1 MELHR
6 QRLADDTQLR
16 ILEKES
22 QHTEKSITN
31 LLTAIEAGIF
41 TDSTKHRLQELE
53 EKKKELEEKIL
64 LEKSKVKASISRE
77 EIETYLKYAIRQSPK
92 PLLDLLLQKVIVYKD
107 RIKIYMKCVGDA
119 PSDGSPD
126 KNDTPDGTDSV
137 RGLLILSYSIQ
148 VDRKLPHGGRGKKR
162 NYITQIRNFFVELY
176 L

>member
-1 MELHR
+1 M
-6 QRLADDTQLR
+6 
-16 ILEKES
+16 
-22 QHTEKSITN
+22 QHTSKAITN
-31 LLTAIEAGIF
+31 LLAAIEAGIF
-41 TDSTKHRLQELE
+41 TDSTKSRLQELE

-77 EIETYLKYAIRQSPK
+77 EIETYLKYTIQQSPK

-107 RIKIYMKCVGDA
+107 RIKIYMKYVGDTL
-119 PSDGSPD
+119 SDDSPD

-148 VDRKLPHGGRGKKR
+148 VGRKLPHGGRGKKR
-162 NYITQIRNFFVELY
+162 NYITQVRDFSIELY